1 MTDCTRVRETLP
13 AYFVDGP
20 EGADRKEIE
29 AHVAECAGCG
39 AALDRL
45 KALSTILS
53 VAPLSPEPS
62 PDLERHVF
70 TLVRHDD
77 VARLAQA
84 APLLPEPPPSL
95 EERSL
100 APVGSVSTSIER
112 KRLWP
117 RVSLALTPA
126 FGLAA
131 VLLTVLLI
139 TDDGPLSPTS
149 PVDRPSGHFMQE
161 IRLTGAGEADLSL
174 TRFKQDNYR
183 LTLTDTDQLPPLT
196 EGHHYELWL
205 EGDEGRVSAGN
216 FQYVRRDDFA
226 IDFNVGVDPSE
237 YNTVEITEE
246 PDDGNPDKTGDS
258 VCNGWFDPEKMND
271 L

>member
-1 MTDCTRVRETLP
+1 MSACARVRETLP
-13 AYFVDGP
+13 AYFVDGL
-20 EGADRKEIE
+20 EGVERKKVE
-29 AHVAECAGCG
+29 AHVSECAGCG
-39 AALDRL
+39 AALERME
-45 KALSTILS
+45 ALSTILAA
-53 VAPLSPEPS
+53 APLSPEPS

-70 TLVRHDD
+70 SLVRHDE

-84 APLLPEPPPSL
+84 APLLPEPPPTL

-100 APVGSVSTSIER
+100 APVGSGAAPSER

-139 TDDGPLSPTS
+139 ADDGPLSPTS

-161 IRLTGAGEADLSL
+161 IRLTGSGEADLSL
-174 TRFKQDNYR
+174 THFNQDNYR

-205 EGDEGRVSAGN
+205 EGDGGRVSAGN
-216 FQYVRRDDFA
+216 FQYVKRDDFA
-226 IDFNVGVDPSE
+226 IDFNIGVDPSE

-271 L
+271 F